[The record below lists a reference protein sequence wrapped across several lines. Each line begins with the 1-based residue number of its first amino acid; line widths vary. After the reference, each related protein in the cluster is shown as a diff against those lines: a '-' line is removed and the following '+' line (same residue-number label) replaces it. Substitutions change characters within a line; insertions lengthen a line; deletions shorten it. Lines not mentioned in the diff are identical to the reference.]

1 MATQQ
6 HPNST
11 AQTKNIYIYGASGH
25 GFVCADVAMSNGY
38 ERVIFLDDSKKDS
51 LKFSENLDKFDIF
64 IAIGDNKIREK
75 VYEKVSSC
83 GFNVVNLIHPSAIIS
98 PSACIEQ
105 GGVLVMPNVVIN
117 AKAVVGKGAILNTS
131 CVVEHECKIGEFTHI
146 SVGAKLTGNVKI
158 GKRSFLGV
166 NSCILPNLS
175 LADDSILAAGALLS
189 KNADKSG
196 IYIGLPARLK
206 EKK

>member
-1 MATQQ
+1 MAMQQ

-25 GFVCADVAMSNGY
+25 GFVCADVARSNGY
-38 ERVIFLDDSKKDS
+38 DGIIFLDDVKKEY
-51 LKFSENLDKFDIF
+51 LKFDESLEKFDIF
-64 IAIGDNKIREK
+64 IAIGDNKTREK
-75 VYEKVSSC
+75 LYEKVLNC

-105 GGVLVMPNVVIN
+105 GGVLIMPNVVVN

-206 EKK
+206 ENK